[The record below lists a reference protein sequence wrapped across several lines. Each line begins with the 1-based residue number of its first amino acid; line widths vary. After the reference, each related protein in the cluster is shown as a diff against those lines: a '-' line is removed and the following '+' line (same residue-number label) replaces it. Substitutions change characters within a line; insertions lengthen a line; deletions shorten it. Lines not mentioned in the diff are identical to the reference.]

1 MNRNENFALSQV
13 NTLQVRLA
21 WATLE
26 MMVDDVPELQVMVS
40 GDDNDVSDL
49 KISCQDGK
57 LQVEQPT
64 YGLSMKLN
72 TERWMQLF
80 LRIPREWKGAVDA
93 GTIFGMMS
101 VRGLCGTDLALDTV
115 SGDLR
120 AANLQ
125 AITLGMKTATG
136 DIQAGGISAEKLTLR
151 SVSGIIK
158 VQDVQAQQVKAINVS
173 GEVTLDFLSP
183 FEKVEGNTV
192 SGNIRVYAPIDMA
205 DAALSSL
212 NGKLR
217 TSGVSLQEGAALVR
231 VSSISGDLEINQIKQ
246 N

>member
-1 MNRNENFALSQV
+1 M
-13 NTLQVRLA
+13 
-21 WATLE
+21 
-26 MMVDDVPELQVMVS
+26 
-40 GDDNDVSDL
+40 
-49 KISCQDGK
+49 
-57 LQVEQPT
+57 
-64 YGLSMKLN
+64 
-72 TERWMQLF
+72 
-80 LRIPREWKGAVDA
+80 
-93 GTIFGMMS
+93 
-101 VRGLCGTDLALDTV
+101 
-115 SGDLR
+115 
-120 AANLQ
+120 
-125 AITLGMKTATG
+125 
-136 DIQAGGISAEKLTLR
+136 
-151 SVSGIIK
+151 SGIIK